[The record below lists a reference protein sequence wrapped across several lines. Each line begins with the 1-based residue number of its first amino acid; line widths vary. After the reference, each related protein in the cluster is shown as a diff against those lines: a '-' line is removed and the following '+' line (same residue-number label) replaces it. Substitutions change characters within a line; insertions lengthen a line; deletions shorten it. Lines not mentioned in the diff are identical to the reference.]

1 MQKAKVVST
10 LKYTR
15 ISPKKVAPVL
25 NLVRGKAALEAAR
38 ILKFDTTKGARLALK
53 ALKTAMADAKDAH
66 NMKEKDLVVAEI
78 RVDEGPMLKRG
89 HATARGRFA
98 PKLKRTS
105 HIVVGLASTAPEKAV
120 EGSKKPERTK

>member
-53 ALKTAMADAKDAH
+53 ALKTAMADAKKH
-66 NMKEKDLVVAEI
+66 LEKQMASATSLDDL
-78 RVDEGPMLKRG
+78 RSML
-89 HATARGRFA
+89 
-98 PKLKRTS
+98 S
-105 HIVVGLASTAPEKAV
+105 N
-120 EGSKKPERTK
+120 